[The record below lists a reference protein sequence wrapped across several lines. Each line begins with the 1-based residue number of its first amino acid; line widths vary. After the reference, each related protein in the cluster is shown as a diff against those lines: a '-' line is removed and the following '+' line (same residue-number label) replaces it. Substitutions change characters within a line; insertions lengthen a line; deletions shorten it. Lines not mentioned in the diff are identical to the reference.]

1 MDPIHVGTAVTATLD
16 ITRLLQV
23 AQHPIGMALRDTGS
37 RRNVRDP
44 QVGLLSNSKQNLGV
58 SRDEG
63 PAPSERRLYLTG
75 LTCLCHFCSAPTLP
89 RCFSYQD
96 VRPLPPL
103 PGADNAASPPQ
114 DPSSDPG
121 A

>member
-75 LTCLCHFCSAPTLP
+75 LTCLCHFAALP
-89 RCFSYQD
+89 RSH
-96 VRPLPPL
+96 V
-103 PGADNAASPPQ
+103 ASRIKT
-114 DPSSDPG
+114 SDLYLRFQAPITPR
-121 A
+121 AHL